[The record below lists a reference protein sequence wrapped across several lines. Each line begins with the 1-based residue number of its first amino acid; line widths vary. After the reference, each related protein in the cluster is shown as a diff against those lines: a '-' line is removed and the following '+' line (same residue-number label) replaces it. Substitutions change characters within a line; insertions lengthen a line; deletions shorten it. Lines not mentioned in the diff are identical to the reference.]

1 MRGRGMRAR
10 GGERTRSRGRGW
22 VAALVALG
30 IAVVPATAALAVPT
44 GQAPAAAAPA
54 APADEVD
61 LTRAPAAPWFGG
73 ILDWTADDAQSYA
86 DRLGATPAVL
96 GQSVRYPLSSDDVTY
111 LDQFAQQAAQQGSL
125 LFLTLE
131 PSKPLEELT
140 AADATA
146 LTGRLEAL
154 RERYDSRAL
163 VRFAP
168 EMNGSW
174 TPWGQ
179 QPTAYIAAFRQVA
192 DAVHASSAD
201 AVTVWSPAYA
211 AGYPFGSAD
220 GLTQGSGTRSIA
232 ELDTDGN
239 GRVDVD
245 DDAYR
250 PYYPGDDAVDWVGL
264 SASHFGAEQ
273 DFTAGQPA
281 EEYLGGE
288 VIPQQEFGEN
298 VVPEE
303 GKFLREL
310 AGRYGYADEDGAGRD
325 FAAEWIDG
333 TGKPAVIETGALY
346 DPARDDGAS
355 ESDIKSA
362 WWDQVLSADV
372 RAAHPGIGMVVW
384 RELQRPEAE
393 AEGAVIDWRATG
405 DPAIASALRAHLDP
419 ATATLG
425 AVTQVFDQ
433 ERANVATAQY
443 RDPGSPEDEQMG
455 WIVLCAVVL
464 LLLFAI
470 SGPIGRLKPGWRYP
484 DENSPRDR
492 RLDLFRGW
500 TIVAVV
506 ITHIEIASPYSFVT
520 INAIGAITGAE
531 MFVLLSGLVLGMVY
545 PLAVKRFGE
554 LKALVSILRRAFK
567 QYVVALAV
575 VVIVFALT
583 FVPFLATDVIT
594 TFTDRG
600 TGADGKVTTGQVYD
614 LYPNG
619 DRLLDYPP
627 PWYAIRD
634 LLLLRMG
641 PWVFNIM
648 GLFVVLTLLV
658 PAIVWLLRRRMWWVV
673 LIASWAAYVLNAM
686 YDIRVLPSMFED
698 VFPLL
703 TWQVAFLNGMVIGYY
718 RRQITRALTGRIGRV
733 LVSIALVA
741 YVGSLAVL
749 WAGHTY
755 GVQLPGVPD
764 GLYSSLYESMYQRT
778 FLQPGRL
785 IDLGLM
791 LVVAYTFLT
800 RVWKPV
806 DRAFGWFYTPLGSA
820 SLYVFIVHVFFVLIV
835 GSLPFLDRANPWQG
849 VVVHTLVLAAIW
861 FMVTRKVLFKV
872 IPT

>member
-1 MRGRGMRAR
+1 MRG
-10 GGERTRSRGRGW
+10 W
-22 VAALVALG
+22 AAAVVALA
-30 IAVVPATAALAVPT
+30 IAVVPATAALAVPA
-44 GQAPAAAAPA
+44 GPAPVGPAPAATAPA
-54 APADEVD
+54 ARADDLD
-61 LTRAPAAPWFGG
+61 LTTAPDAPWFGG
-73 ILDWTADDAQSYA
+73 ILDWTADDARSYA

-131 PSKPLEELT
+131 PSVPLGELT

-146 LTGRLEAL
+146 LTDRLEAL

-179 QPTAYIAAFRQVA
+179 QPSAYVQAFRQVA
-192 DAVHASSAD
+192 DAVHASDAG

-211 AGYPFGSAD
+211 AGYPFGAAD
-220 GLTQGSGTRSIA
+220 GLTDASGTRPIA

-239 GRVDVD
+239 GRVDAD

-250 PYYPGDDAVDWVGL
+250 PYYPGDEAVDWVGL
-264 SASHFGAEQ
+264 SASHFGAEE
-273 DFTAGQPA
+273 DFVEGPST
-281 EEYLGGE
+281 EDYLGSE
-288 VIPQQEFGEN
+288 VVPQQEFGEN

-303 GKFLREL
+303 GKYLREL
-310 AGRYGYADEDGAGRD
+310 AGDYGYPDDSGAGRD

-346 DPARDDGAS
+346 DPARDDGAG
-355 ESDIKSA
+355 EAEIKSA
-362 WWDQVLSADV
+362 WWEQVLAADV

-384 RELQRPEAE
+384 RELEREEAE
-393 AEGAVIDWRATG
+393 ADGALIDWRATG
-405 DPAIASALRAHLDP
+405 DPAIASALRADLDP

-425 AVTQVFDQ
+425 PVTEVFDQ

-443 RDPGSPEDEQMG
+443 RDPGSPQDEQMG

-464 LLLFAI
+464 LVLFLA
-470 SGPIGRLKPGWRYP
+470 SGILGRLKPGWRYP
-484 DENSPRDR
+484 DEDSPRDR

-545 PLAVKRFGE
+545 PMAVKRFGE
-554 LKALVSILRRAFK
+554 MKALVSILRRAFK
-567 QYVVALAV
+567 QYVVAIAV

-600 TGADGKVTTGQVYD
+600 TGADGEVASGQVYD

-658 PAIVWLLRRRMWWVV
+658 PAVVWLLRRRMWWVV
-673 LIASWAAYVLNAM
+673 LIVSWTAYVLNAL

-718 RRQITRALTGRIGRV
+718 RRRITRALTGRLGRV
-733 LVSIALVA
+733 LVTIGLVA

-755 GVQLPGVPD
+755 GVQLPGVPE
-764 GLYSSLYESMYQRT
+764 GLYSSLYGSLYQRT

-785 IDLGLM
+785 LDLALM

-820 SLYVFIVHVFFVLIV
+820 SLYVFIVHVFFVLLV

-849 VVVHTLVLAAIW
+849 AVVHTLVLAAIW